1 MLKLI
6 SKSAHPWWEADYKGT
21 VGFVPFNYVLVTSK
35 SESGG
40 GSNTGT
46 SRGESSNDTHSCDE
60 GSNVDSFVDDSQLS
74 DDSTL
79 RVTLSEKEQKSPT
92 LNLEEVSA
100 VSTSG
105 TGPLVSPTV
114 ERTPIKTKPIVQR
127 VEVKNP
133 LWDGERARN
142 ASDIAPRAQVK
153 DEETP
158 IPEGQKNYFK
168 DRRSRSSIGPINP
181 TNPSSPNKDG
191 LKRSFNR
198 PRSSSTSIET
208 GMSSGETSPKSPS
221 VSISLLLFFSFLVLF
236 LSLLGSCKSV
246 SLPSK

>member
-1 MLKLI
+1 
-6 SKSAHPWWEADYKGT
+6 
-21 VGFVPFNYVLVTSK
+21 VP
-35 SESGG
+35 
-40 GSNTGT
+40 
-46 SRGESSNDTHSCDE
+46 
-60 GSNVDSFVDDSQLS
+60 
-74 DDSTL
+74 
-79 RVTLSEKEQKSPT
+79 
-92 LNLEEVSA
+92 
-100 VSTSG
+100 
-105 TGPLVSPTV
+105 
-114 ERTPIKTKPIVQR
+114 R

-168 DRRSRSSIGPINP
+168 DRRSRSSIGPITP

-208 GMSSGETSPKSPS
+208 GMSSGETSPNPS
-221 VSISLLLFFSFLVLF
+221 VSSIFRFLFLLFFLFLF
-236 LSLLGSCKSV
+236 LSLS
-246 SLPSK
+246 